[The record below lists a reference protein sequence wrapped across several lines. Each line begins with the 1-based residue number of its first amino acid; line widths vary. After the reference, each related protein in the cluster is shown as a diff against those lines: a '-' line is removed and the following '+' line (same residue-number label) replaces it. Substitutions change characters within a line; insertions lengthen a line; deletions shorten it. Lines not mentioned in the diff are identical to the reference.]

1 MSNNDP
7 GFHVDLHTQCLLIV
21 TKRGL
26 ESGKG
31 RGGEITGTSVPPP

>member
-7 GFHVDLHTQCLLIV
+7 GLHVDPHTQFLLIV